1 MFEMKIAKN
10 PINRFTGKTKQ
21 VLQNQLNNN
30 LALDCI
36 SIDYGINCQKP
47 LPTIIPHN
55 LFYCIEDNTFFNIY
69 IIEKSTN
76 TDNYFI

>member
-1 MFEMKIAKN
+1 MFEMKIAGN
-10 PINRFTGKTKQ
+10 AINRFTGKTKQ

-47 LPTIIPHN
+47 LRTIIPHN
-55 LFYCIEDNTFFNIY
+55 LFYCIQDNTFFNIY

>member
-55 LFYCIEDNTFFNIY
+55 LFYCNHDNTFFNI
-69 IIEKSTN
+69 
-76 TDNYFI
+76 

>member
-55 LFYCIEDNTFFNIY
+55 LFYCIQDNTFFNIY